1 MKKSKFSVSQIV
13 KALKEVEGGRT
24 VDEVVRELGVAK
36 ATFYNWR
43 RKYGG
48 MDSSALQRLKE
59 LEQENARLKRIN
71 ADLALSNTMLKDVLE
86 KKF

>member
-1 MKKSKFSVSQIV
+1 MKKSRFSESQIV
-13 KALKEVEGGRT
+13 KALKEVESGRS
-24 VDEVVRELGVAK
+24 VDEVARELGVAK

-43 RKYGG
+43 RKYAG

-59 LEQENARLKRIN
+59 LEQENARLKRMY

-86 KKF
+86 KKL